1 MSAENTKNLLPNYGR
16 VGEITKYLR
25 ALPVVGSFASFQLE
39 SYRTAYNT
47 VNIAMNDL
55 KSDNPRRRV
64 NGAKRLAAIVSFQT
78 VYHVGVSMIGQS
90 FGGFFGD
97 EEDDQVQKYLSPILP
112 EWNRNSKLLVG
123 EIGKGFITYT
133 DMSGSNPHGQLD
145 KVMNAMFSEKE
156 IGWKVLDMLD
166 EAGGSLLS
174 EDILFSQVKSVFFNE
189 DRFGRKLY
197 TPETS
202 TSEDLLTA
210 TKALWKAFEPGGVRT
225 VEKLYGSYGNE
236 KDFTNELIAQFVGFR
251 SYKSNYNKQ
260 ASYAISSI
268 QKDVRELKKYARAKR
283 ELESGEISPA
293 ELDKVFNKYQQD
305 KIKLYKPLLN
315 LYKGALFSGV
325 DHYTI
330 VETMKRSGVPKYV
343 IDQVI
348 YGKIDYIKR

>member
-1 MSAENTKNLLPNYGR
+1 
-16 VGEITKYLR
+16 
-25 ALPVVGSFASFQLE
+25 
-39 SYRTAYNT
+39 
-47 VNIAMNDL
+47 
-55 KSDNPRRRV
+55 
-64 NGAKRLAAIVSFQT
+64 
-78 VYHVGVSMIGQS
+78 
-90 FGGFFGD
+90 
-97 EEDDQVQKYLSPILP
+97 
-112 EWNRNSKLLVG
+112 
-123 EIGKGFITYT
+123 
-133 DMSGSNPHGQLD
+133 MSGSNPHGQLD

-251 SYKSNYNKQ
+251 SYKSDYNQQ

-283 ELESGEISPA
+283 ELESGEISAA

-315 LYKGALFSGV
+315 LYKGAL
-325 DHYTI
+325 
-330 VETMKRSGVPKYV
+330 
-343 IDQVI
+343 
-348 YGKIDYIKR
+348 